1 MDGFIGW
8 LISSSLIVF
17 IGEGLNCY
25 YPHHDG
31 EYENSG
37 MVCQWEQETF
47 YYDEETDEWILKEEE
62 ENARQ
67 RRYRIGSA
75 SAIKTDALSAIKR
88 GGLAVDTVV
97 QSLAGTR

>member
-25 YPHHDG
+25 YPYYDG
-31 EYENSG
+31 EFQNNG

-47 YYDEETDEWILKEEE
+47 YYDEGTDEWILKEEDINDSWIE
-62 ENARQ
+62 VKSRKN
-67 RRYRIGSA
+67 YW
-75 SAIKTDALSAIKR
+75 KKR
-88 GGLAVDTVV
+88 NDKGKK
-97 QSLAGTR
+97 